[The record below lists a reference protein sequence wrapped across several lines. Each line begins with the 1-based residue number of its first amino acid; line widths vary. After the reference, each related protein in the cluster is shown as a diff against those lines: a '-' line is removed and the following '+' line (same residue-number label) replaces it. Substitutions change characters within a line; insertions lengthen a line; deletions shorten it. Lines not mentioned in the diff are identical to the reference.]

1 MMRILLLTEV
11 SPHTLTLSS
20 NNALQ
25 ALKELFYGNK
35 DYPSP
40 SILISSLR
48 GRLLPHM
55 LPARPLLVDHVLNP
69 VNTPE
74 LVALR

>member
-1 MMRILLLTEV
+1 MN
-11 SPHTLTLSS
+11 SQP
-20 NNALQ
+20 
-25 ALKELFYGNK
+25 LKELFYGNK

>member
-1 MMRILLLTEV
+1 MQ
-11 SPHTLTLSS
+11 P
-20 NNALQ
+20 
-25 ALKELFYGNK
+25 LKELFYGNK

-74 LVALR
+74 LVALRYAPTFFATINVTELVGTF